1 MKLIFSIITKLSA
14 GYLSLKCVQEWC
26 NPSWKE
32 SRKEGNWKNRHTS
45 KTGSS
50 QNRAQKLALKNQNY
64 HSTQHQRFEEPEL
77 PFDSAPACHSKLE
90 NNN

>member
-14 GYLSLKCVQEWC
+14 GYISLKCVQEWC

-32 SRKEGNWKNRHTS
+32 SRKEGNWKNRYTS
-45 KTGSS
+45 KAGSG
-50 QNRAQKLALKNQNY
+50 QNHYQKT
-64 HSTQHQRFEEPEL
+64 SFEEPEL
-77 PFDSAPACHSKLE
+77 PFDSAPACHCKLE